1 MSGKHEKHRQIFP
14 YPRVD
19 VKEWDVDGYPAAVIV
34 KMGDNTTIEYQRKI
48 NQPHPC
54 FKAAMDSLEKFSMN
68 FSDPHRHINNGG
80 NLK

>member
-48 NQPHPC
+48 NQPHPY
-54 FKAAMDSLEKFSMN
+54 FEAAMK
-68 FSDPHRHINNGG
+68 
-80 NLK
+80 NLDNMKKAGDWCNSQPAGKE